1 MEVLEQRIEEAATES
16 AIVVQPRSCRVAEAW
31 PIHDDAA
38 AVIEPPGESFQL
50 IPGRDRAH
58 GRQHQDRVGTR
69 WTRALVPDRHG
80 RPAPAP
86 GERVRFNQWGSDRP
100 SLAQAAA
107 SRSSADGLDD
117 APSPEAGVTLP
128 AIEVAGIATFGHTS
142 SPVPG
147 VPGGAS
153 SPSAIILLPR
163 GGATGSVPSVLSLTA
178 HSPFSSPQRSAGILH
193 PRRCVTVRT
202 HRRCPGATAC
212 LASLAT
218 EASRRCSYASFGVL
232 TWSCRPPPLFGGRTC
247 RSMLPPERGSL
258 PLRGCDNWISPVG
271 TRNLRRG
278 SSARRSL
285 LRCGQPGTRQAAAH

>member
-58 GRQHQDRVGTR
+58 GREHQDRVGTR

-86 GERVRFNQWGSDRP
+86 GERVRFNQWGSDCP

-107 SRSSADGLDD
+107 SRFSADGVDD
-117 APSPEAGVTLP
+117 APSPEAGGTLP
-128 AIEVAGIATFGHTS
+128 TIEVAGIATFGHTF

-147 VPGGAS
+147 VPGGSFIAKCHHL
-153 SPSAIILLPR
+153 AAGLR
-163 GGATGSVPSVLSLTA
+163 GNRSGRLGLRSLA
-178 HSPFSSPQRSAGILH
+178 HSRFSSFQRVDQ
-193 PRRCVTVRT
+193 P
-202 HRRCPGATAC
+202 PGAAAC

-218 EASRRCSYASFGVL
+218 EALSALLTCQFRRTHLVVPATTRCSSGEPAEACSSGARIAPAPRVVI
-232 TWSCRPPPLFGGRTC
+232 T
-247 RSMLPPERGSL
+247 GS
-258 PLRGCDNWISPVG
+258 
-271 TRNLRRG
+271 
-278 SSARRSL
+278 A
-285 LRCGQPGTRQAAAH
+285 